1 MTDEPVDLCS
11 RIALRPAE
19 AARALGVSERTL
31 RRMLPELPH
40 VRRAGAVLLPLEP
53 LRRWLEE
60 QARAQGR
67 QVDAAV
73 REALSKL
80 GMVE

>member
-1 MTDEPVDLCS
+1 MTDESFDLRS

-19 AARALGVSERTL
+19 AAKALGVSERTL

-60 QARAQGR
+60 QAQAQGR
-67 QVDAAV
+67 EVDVAV
-73 REALSKL
+73 REGLSKL
-80 GMVE
+80 GVAE